1 MASGTR
7 NLTIQSVSGWV
18 EILPAGIG
26 GTVGVAQGSV
36 ALWRS
41 ESAPG
46 ADAIGWIIST
56 AGGAKQYSRAAET
69 NATIKLWGKA
79 IGDHAILIIDEN

>member
-7 NLTIQSVSGWV
+7 NLTIPSASGWV

-26 GTVGVAQGSV
+26 GTVGIAQGSV

-41 ESAPG
+41 DSAPD
-46 ADAIGWIIST
+46 ASAIGWVIST

-69 NATIKLWGKA
+69 SPTIKLWGKA
-79 IGDHAILIIDEN
+79 ISGNAILIIDEN